1 MTGPVP
7 LPELH
12 LAPEIQPEVPG
23 TSLRRRLVACDAI
36 ASLASWVIVLSITG
50 TPLDWR
56 VGPAAAALM
65 VATLGLL
72 ASQNLFASRVCQL
85 RSVELTLLARVAVIL
100 ALAGYF
106 ADRFFTDTSSPSAW
120 LFGGLT
126 LFAFMAVERGVFSHW
141 LKIKRAGGRHVR
153 PLVIVG
159 SNDECAELVDLILS
173 QPELGYRA
181 VGYVGQPGEQGQRRD
196 PVAGNDRRALRRP
209 RRPRHRQRAH
219 RRERRTSHRAEPVD
233 A

>member
-1 MTGPVP
+1 M
-7 LPELH
+7 
-12 LAPEIQPEVPG
+12 
-23 TSLRRRLVACDAI
+23 
-36 ASLASWVIVLSITG
+36 
-50 TPLDWR
+50 
-56 VGPAAAALM
+56 
-65 VATLGLL
+65 
-72 ASQNLFASRVCQL
+72 
-85 RSVELTLLARVAVIL
+85 IL

-141 LKIKRAGGRHVR
+141 LKLKRAGGRHVR

-181 VGYVGQPGEQGQRRD
+181 VGYVGQPGDEGRRRD
-196 PVAGNDRRALRRP
+196 PLAGNDGGLSAVLDNEGIEACSSPRASP
-209 RRPRHRQRAH
+209 
-219 RRERRTSHRAEPVD
+219 SHRAGPADARHPRARDPRPPLEWAGALAVHRLRPLPLGHEPLFYLEPG
-233 A
+233 AHGCSSRSSARSTSRWAPWAWCCCRP